1 MGVLGCFGC
10 VLSVFGCV
18 LSVFGCVLGV
28 FGLRINSLWY
38 CCTNQVIR
46 KVVRRLIRVLDN
58 N

>member
-1 MGVLGCFGC
+1 MFWG